1 MKFSDLEEAFDF
13 VGGATPCERTAMICA
28 QTGQVCLRS
37 ELGGID
43 EIPDE
48 AYDSDSWREVP
59 HKNELGLGRDLV
71 FSFISQRLPAD
82 LDRVRSI
89 FSRRGAYSN
98 FKGLLEERGILEE
111 WYEFEN
117 DRQKEAILEWCRAEG
132 IEVTV

>member
-13 VGGATPCERTAMICA
+13 VGGAAPCERTAMICA

-37 ELGGID
+37 ELGGFD

-48 AYDSDSWREVP
+48 AYDSDSWREIP
-59 HKNELGLGRDLV
+59 HKKELGLGRDLV
-71 FSFISQRLPAD
+71 FSYIAQRSPAD

-89 FSRRGAYSN
+89 FCRRGAYSN
-98 FKGLLEERGILEE
+98 FKGLLEERGLLEE

-117 DRQKEAILEWCRAEG
+117 DRQKEAILEWCRVEG